1 MAKKIFI
8 LLAEG
13 FEEVEAL
20 TPADILKRSGC
31 EVVLVNCASKTVPQ
45 SSEAPFVTG
54 SHGFSVKT
62 DMALQ
67 DAVNA
72 GFPDAVILPGGMPGS
87 VNLAE
92 NKAVEDFVL
101 HMDKAGKLVAAI
113 CAAPAVAFA
122 KFGILKDRKF
132 TCYPGMEADVPAALC
147 AEWLEQPVV
156 RDGNCITSRGPG
168 TAAAFGFAVADY
180 LLGEN
185 HSAGLRKGMLFN

>member
-1 MAKKIFI
+1 MEKKIFI

-31 EVVLVNCASKTVPQ
+31 EVVLVNC
-45 SSEAPFVTG
+45 SEKAAFRNAEMPFVTG

-62 DMALQ
+62 DLFLQ
-67 DAVNA
+67 DAVNSVL
-72 GFPDAVILPGGMPGS
+72 PDAVILPGGMPGS

-92 NKAVEDFVL
+92 NKSVEDFAVR
-101 HMDKAGKLVAAI
+101 MDSAGKLVAAI

-122 KFGILKDRKF
+122 KFGLLKDRKF
-132 TCYPGMEADVPAALC
+132 TCYSGMEADVPAALC
-147 AEWLEQPVV
+147 AEWIEQPVV

-168 TAAAFGFAVADY
+168 TAAAFGFAIADY

>member
-31 EVVLVNCASKTVPQ
+31 EVVLVNC
-45 SSEAPFVTG
+45 SEKAAFQNAEMPFVTG

-62 DMALQ
+62 DLFLQ
-67 DAVNA
+67 DAVNSVL
-72 GFPDAVILPGGMPGS
+72 PDAVILPGGMPGS

-92 NKAVEDFVL
+92 NKSVEDFAVR
-101 HMDKAGKLVAAI
+101 MDSAGKLVAAI
-113 CAAPAVAFA
+113 CAAPAVAFS
-122 KFGILKDRKF
+122 KFGLLKDRKF
-132 TCYPGMEADVPAALC
+132 TCYPDMEADVPAALC
-147 AEWLEQPVV
+147 AEWIEQPVV
-156 RDGNCITSRGPG
+156 CDGNCITSRGPG
-168 TAAAFGFAVADY
+168 TAAAFGFAIVDY
-180 LLGEN
+180 LLGGN